1 MDEESFTK
9 LFSVKIICLTLTFA
23 FIVVPYAFSTFA
35 RENIEYQPSNDQVKE
50 KRVSPE
56 AKYSSIRTNETKLD
70 STTKKV
76 EEVSSHSAPDRSA
89 GVMVSAAVLEKKSEP
104 FYPII
109 VKAASRHEVDPALV
123 KAIIMAESGYNPRA
137 VSRQGAKGLMQLMP
151 RTAQALGVEDSFN
164 PEHNVNGGVKYL
176 KQLLDEF
183 DDNLK
188 FALAAYNAG
197 SSKVRRHRGIPPIK
211 ATQYYVNKVFEYY
224 QYYKNEPVRETD
236 DV

>member
-89 GVMVSAAVLEKKSEP
+89 GVMVSAAVLEKNQSHFILLSLRLQAGMKWIQP
-104 FYPII
+104 L
-109 VKAASRHEVDPALV
+109 SRRSLWL
-123 KAIIMAESGYNPRA
+123 NP
-137 VSRQGAKGLMQLMP
+137 GTTPGLFPGRVQ
-151 RTAQALGVEDSFN
+151 
-164 PEHNVNGGVKYL
+164 
-176 KQLLDEF
+176 
-183 DDNLK
+183 
-188 FALAAYNAG
+188 
-197 SSKVRRHRGIPPIK
+197 RGLCS
-211 ATQYYVNKVFEYY
+211 
-224 QYYKNEPVRETD
+224 
-236 DV
+236 